1 MLYTIISSSLSSPVF
16 CPPFYSILLLSYQ
29 SCDSSVY
36 HITSY
41 IMYHITISCLS
52 PRIDPPQ
59 IDIIYHTVI
68 RTCTLD
74 ISLRHGQLP
83 LLLDNRHKYS
93 HYSYLLFS
101 PHFAGERVGSQQT
114 GGSIEEEKEKVEQQ
128 RDYGHS
134 SRRIQHS
141 PRGKELSHSFTFTA
155 LLPSYLPCILCS
167 VYCIQPDDYKLLDQI
182 EASHSSIYLNLLNS

>member
-1 MLYTIISSSLSSPVF
+1 MSSYHVTS
-16 CPPFYSILLLSYQ
+16 
-29 SCDSSVY
+29 D
-36 HITSY
+36 HITSHHIISHSVY
-41 IMYHITISCLS
+41 LSLFLLCCTQSSPLVYHLLSFVLHSTPIISPAMTSCLS

-68 RTCTLD
+68 RTCTTLD
-74 ISLRHGQLP
+74 ISLRHGQQP
-83 LLLDNRHKYS
+83 FLLDNRHKYS
-93 HYSYLLFS
+93 HYSYSLFS

-155 LLPSYLPCILCS
+155 LLPRYLPCILCS
-167 VYCIQPDDYKLLDQI
+167 VYNI
-182 EASHSSIYLNLLNS
+182 